1 MLGKRQKLK
10 YEIVDNKTEE
20 TVDLEPIKLKTFHSA
35 CIWSSLSTGL
45 LIIVYFVPSI
55 SLTFYQRWLFQVR
68 FFTK

>member
-10 YEIVDNKTEE
+10 YEIVANKTEE
-20 TVDLEPIKLKTFHSA
+20 TVDLEPIKHKSFNSA

-45 LIIVYFVPSI
+45 LIVVYFVPSI

-68 FFTK
+68 LFTK